1 MEMSATDRFLPYA
14 IATAMVL
21 AYVLPSLLATRAL
34 DKYKFREYFKKLF
47 ITIILL
53 SLLFMVLPNGPKQY
67 YYEAVF
73 FFIIILGG
81 GILHI
86 SARRYLDIGDS
97 RWNTFL
103 PFVHFS
109 EFLRLWLE
117 EPPASDPKL

>member
-1 MEMSATDRFLPYA
+1 MSATDRFLPYA
-14 IATAMVL
+14 IATAMTL
-21 AYVLPSLLATRAL
+21 AYVLPSLLANKPL
-34 DKYKFREYFKKLF
+34 DKYSFRKYFKKLF

-53 SLLFMVLPNGPKQY
+53 SLLFIIIPNGPNLY

-81 GILHI
+81 GIFHI

-117 EPPASDPKL
+117 EPQASEPKP